1 MNTENKESIAD
12 TDDTIATANDLLLV
26 SDEFDSFYE
35 EFFLRKEFRNLIQ
48 KRHFKN
54 YDSDS
59 W

>member
-1 MNTENKESIAD
+1 MNSENKESIAD
-12 TDDTIATANDLLLV
+12 TDETSATVNGLLLL

-35 EFFLRKEFRNLIQ
+35 EFFLRKEFRSVIQ